1 VQQGTGRRASV
12 QQGGGGNRSPSF
24 AGGDEPRRQRS
35 RVVLGKDEY
44 VKTDNTAPNREPE
57 ETSSSPSKIRSRT
70 SSKKESKYEKDEDEN
85 SDMGLDTAALQN
97 LHAAAG
103 LGARRGAP
111 GRPGRSSVS
120 QSSGDMDL
128 VNRVKGESSGRHRRG
143 SVKEIDSL
151 PEPAPASSGRHRRGS
166 VKEVQDAYAM
176 EATASAPV
184 SSGRHRRGSVKE
196 IDAAPQGSSSSGRHR
211 RGSVREIDPGKATH
225 AGNLGFHK
233 LRSSSGAQ
241 PSSPTPAAARR
252 HRRLSV
258 GDAPVEMPASPLPPG
273 KVVTGLEGLISGQAD
288 MGSMGV
294 SRRQNRGLERSPS
307 SKNLGGGGRSAE
319 VLRHSRAE
327 ETLQAAKGV
336 PFS

>member
-1 VQQGTGRRASV
+1 
-12 QQGGGGNRSPSF
+12 
-24 AGGDEPRRQRS
+24 
-35 RVVLGKDEY
+35 
-44 VKTDNTAPNREPE
+44 
-57 ETSSSPSKIRSRT
+57 
-70 SSKKESKYEKDEDEN
+70 
-85 SDMGLDTAALQN
+85 
-97 LHAAAG
+97 
-103 LGARRGAP
+103 
-111 GRPGRSSVS
+111 
-120 QSSGDMDL
+120 
-128 VNRVKGESSGRHRRG
+128 
-143 SVKEIDSL
+143 
-151 PEPAPASSGRHRRGS
+151 
-166 VKEVQDAYAM
+166 M

-258 GDAPVEMPASPLPPG
+258 GDAPVEMPASKLPPG

-307 SKNLGGGGRSAE
+307 SKNLGGGVVQPRFSVIQE
-319 VLRHSRAE
+319 RKRLSKRQRESHSHERAE
-327 ETLQAAKGV
+327 RIADGCCRS
-336 PFS
+336 PSF

>member
-1 VQQGTGRRASV
+1 
-12 QQGGGGNRSPSF
+12 
-24 AGGDEPRRQRS
+24 
-35 RVVLGKDEY
+35 
-44 VKTDNTAPNREPE
+44 
-57 ETSSSPSKIRSRT
+57 
-70 SSKKESKYEKDEDEN
+70 
-85 SDMGLDTAALQN
+85 MGLDTAALQN